1 MKTNQINLHQ
11 WTGTNRPMQP
21 MIRYRQDFNN
31 QHQQAQPMIRYR
43 QDFNNQQQQAQPMI
57 RHQQENYLVNETSF
71 SESDQ
76 LEVQFELKAKRLI
89 DLEGKEKA
97 IEILNSVIESL

>member
-11 WTGTNRPMQP
+11 WTGTNRPM
-21 MIRYRQDFNN
+21 
-31 QHQQAQPMIRYR
+31 QPMIRYR